1 MLTEEN
7 KAPTF
12 MTLLAAKEHV
22 LEDYTPVRE
31 VKRIKN
37 FLVSIEKDF
46 RCFSERC
53 QNIWIIAP
61 DVVICNVYFD

>member
-1 MLTEEN
+1 
-7 KAPTF
+7 

-46 RCFSERC
+46 RCLSERC
-53 QNIWIIAP
+53 QNI
-61 DVVICNVYFD
+61 